1 MDVRRLLEHLEDAPV
16 VASVKD
22 APGLAVAMESRAQ
35 VLFLLY
41 GDLMHIGPIV
51 SQVHQAGKVVFVH
64 LDLIDGLSSSP
75 VAVDFIL
82 DTGADGI
89 LTTKP
94 SLIRRAKALG
104 LLAVQRFFLL
114 DSMALENISRHLKQD
129 APDLIEVLPGLMPQV
144 IGQLARRAHCPVI
157 TGGLITDKDAVIAAL
172 SAGAVAVSST
182 DSQVWSM

>member
-1 MDVRRLLEHLEDAPV
+1 MRPDWLWPWRAGPGPFSPLWRFNAHRPNCVPG
-16 VASVKD
+16 ASGGQSGFC
-22 APGLAVAMESRAQ
+22 PSG
-35 VLFLLY
+35 
-41 GDLMHIGPIV
+41 
-51 SQVHQAGKVVFVH
+51 
-64 LDLIDGLSSSP
+64 LIDGLSSSP

-144 IGQLARRAHCPVI
+144 IGQLA
-157 TGGLITDKDAVIAAL
+157 GGPTAR
-172 SAGAVAVSST
+172 
-182 DSQVWSM
+182 